1 MNVGDSAEDRAAAA
15 GKYAIDREL
24 PKRLI
29 ASKPNACANLFYSRG
44 QAAISRR
51 VSAQIVH

>member
-24 PKRLI
+24 PKRLTPN
-29 ASKPNACANLFYSRG
+29 PNACANLFYSRG

-51 VSAQIVH
+51 VSAQIVD